1 MKGMIFLNN
10 LEIGIVVEA
19 NGFTNRIAT
28 YDNTNHANFINKGKV
43 VKNISVN
50 SFILIEQGFTK
61 IVARINSESMWDV
74 ANINKHNISFDNRFS
89 KKSIKRILDV
99 QVIGYIR
106 NNSFH
111 SGSSYLPMIGNTCT
125 IPNDNDINLI
135 YINNY
140 AENEKHLI
148 TIGRSLIEKNI
159 IKLPVNSFFA
169 SHIGIFGNTGSGKSN
184 TLHKIY
190 YELFNLEKLS
200 KMKYNSR
207 FLLLDF
213 NDEYTQFSSFGI
225 KNDGI
230 NKQVFK
236 LKSTSNSGEQKFPIE
251 INYFFNEE
259 ILSILFQATQQTQKP
274 FLHRVIRNMNKY
286 GTGSNSL
293 ANWIISL
300 LTKIITGEPNRD
312 ILNRILNILDNFFP
326 NTIEYLETLKRLEIH
341 SNGPSFHLEEEWK
354 FFNGALDQ
362 EKSSILKIHE
372 IRNSIE
378 NHTIDLI
385 DEFELRCNLQLVSEM
400 VYGNIIPEHIEPLLK
415 RIETRIKNIQNYIE
429 LVDKLPFQPFL
440 QIVSLKSLNQEAK
453 KILSLLITKM
463 YFDKHKQVN
472 IINNKSFHL
481 IVDEAHNILSSQSI
495 REQESWKDYR
505 LELFEEIIKE
515 GRKFSF
521 FLTISSQRP
530 ADISPTILSQVHNF
544 FLHKLVNEKDLQI
557 IDSSISTLDQISK
570 SMLPILSQGVCIIS
584 GTAIT
589 MPITVSIDFIE
600 DKALRPKS
608 DTIQLTDIWE

>member
-429 LVDKLPFQPFL
+429 LVDKLPFQ
-440 QIVSLKSLNQEAK
+440 
-453 KILSLLITKM
+453 
-463 YFDKHKQVN
+463 
-472 IINNKSFHL
+472 
-481 IVDEAHNILSSQSI
+481 
-495 REQESWKDYR
+495 
-505 LELFEEIIKE
+505 LFY
-515 GRKFSF
+515 
-521 FLTISSQRP
+521 
-530 ADISPTILSQVHNF
+530 
-544 FLHKLVNEKDLQI
+544 KLF
-557 IDSSISTLDQISK
+557 
-570 SMLPILSQGVCIIS
+570 P
-584 GTAIT
+584 
-589 MPITVSIDFIE
+589 
-600 DKALRPKS
+600 
-608 DTIQLTDIWE
+608 